1 LKNLKEL
8 TVLVEELPKN
18 QWFRVGPFDFLR
30 TLVKGQNGF
39 YDFSEPLGYIY
50 RQKDNF
56 NKVAVY
62 VWIAALS

>member
-30 TLVKGQNGF
+30 TLVKGQNCF
-39 YDFSEPLGYIY
+39 YDFQRLLAIY
-50 RQKDNF
+50 RQKDDF
-56 NKVAVY
+56 TKVAVD
-62 VWIAALS
+62 VWIVTLS